1 MFELLLDRVNRLL
14 TTLLS
19 NPMLG
24 ETFEF
29 QDDKRKFVAEKT
41 SHHPPIMA
49 CHAEGEGWE
58 YWATNEAKNKLN
70 GEHRTVER
78 RTEAVFFTK
87 IPGKSFEVVPIG
99 WTHLKIG
106 ADHYRWSVL
115 HPLIS

>member
-1 MFELLLDRVNRLL
+1 MHEVSPRTQAIVCLDSTLPL
-14 TTLLS
+14 EAKTLITLLS

-49 CHAEGEGWE
+49 CHAGGEGWE

-70 GEHRTVER
+70 GEPRTVER
-78 RTEAVFFTK
+78 RTK
-87 IPGKSFEVVPIG
+87 EV
-99 WTHLKIG
+99 
-106 ADHYRWSVL
+106 Y
-115 HPLIS
+115 